1 MHARLSRDRSLG
13 RVLSAVS
20 VLFALALTVM
30 GCADRTAL
38 RLVIRSNLAVPGEL
52 ESVLI
57 QMRSSTGASAPPRSV
72 SLTGTAFPQTLV
84 VRPES
89 SGMSGTVTFTVQG
102 LRAGSIVI
110 QRVVSAPF
118 QSGQVVDVE
127 VELNNDCLGIEC
139 GPGIDCLRGACV
151 GTPVDAGVMVDAFV
165 GPDGGLDAFGVPVD
179 ASSND
184 VFTPGADAFANDA
197 FVPGADAFSNDAFT
211 PGADAFRAPD
221 AFVPVDAFRAP
232 DAFTPADAFVIP
244 DAFVP
249 ADSGIACSGAGCA
262 GIVLISEFT
271 HTGPAG
277 ALDEI
282 VEIHNTSTRTAD
294 IGGAQMFYTSASGST
309 RSGRATVPAGTRIP
323 PGGYYLFAGM
333 TYAGSPAADATPW
346 TMGASDTG
354 GSWSLEHGGVV
365 LDRVCWAG
373 AVASICEGTG
383 LTTAPPSA
391 GSYERKANAS
401 STAASMSAGGADER
415 AGNNQDTGN
424 NAMDF
429 VLRTTREPQASVSAA
444 EP

>member
-1 MHARLSRDRSLG
+1 MRAMLTTL
-13 RVLSAVS
+13 
-20 VLFALALTVM
+20 ALAAMTVALA

-38 RLVIRSNLAVPGEL
+38 RLVIRSNLAVPTEL

-57 QMRSSTGASAPPRSV
+57 QMRSSTGATAPPRSV
-72 SLTGTAFPQTLV
+72 SLMGTAFPQTLV

-102 LRAGSIVI
+102 LRSGSIVI

-118 QSGQVVDVE
+118 QTGQVVDVE
-127 VELNNDCLGIEC
+127 VELNSECLGIEC
-139 GPGIDCLRGACV
+139 GPGVDCLRGTCV
-151 GTPVDAGVMVDAFV
+151 GTPVDAGSPTDAGPTPDASTDAFV
-165 GPDGGLDAFGVPVD
+165 VDIDALSP
-179 ASSND
+179 
-184 VFTPGADAFANDA
+184 DA
-197 FVPGADAFSNDAFT
+197 FVPGADAFSPDAFAFDAFV

-221 AFVPVDAFRAP
+221 AFTPADAFVTP

-249 ADSGIACSGAGCA
+249 ADSGIACTGAACA

-277 ALDEI
+277 SLDEI
-282 VEIHNTSTRTAD
+282 VEIFNTSTRTAD
-294 IGGAQMFYTSASGST
+294 IGGAQMFYTSASGGT
-309 RSGRATVPAGTRIP
+309 RSGRATVPAGVRLP

-333 TYAGSPAADATPW
+333 TYAGTPAADGTPW

-354 GSWSLEHGGVV
+354 GSWSLEHGGVI

-373 AVASICEGTG
+373 AAASICEGTA
-383 LTTAPPSA
+383 LSTAPPSA
-391 GSYERKANAS
+391 GSYERKANAA
-401 STAASMSAGGADER
+401 STVASMSAGGADER
-415 AGNNQDTGN
+415 AGNRQDTGN

-429 VLRTTREPQASVSAA
+429 VLRATRDPQSTMSAA

>member
-1 MHARLSRDRSLG
+1 ML
-13 RVLSAVS
+13 VIT
-20 VLFALALTVM
+20 LA

-38 RLVIRSNLAVPGEL
+38 RLVIRSNLAVPTEMDA
-52 ESVLI
+52 VLI
-57 QMRSSTGASAPPRSV
+57 QMRSSTGATAPPQ
-72 SLTGTAFPQTLV
+72 SLALAGTAFPQTLV
-84 VRPES
+84 VRPEM

-102 LRAGSIVI
+102 LREGTIVI

-127 VELNNDCLGIEC
+127 VELNNDCLGVEC

-151 GTPVDAGVMVDAFV
+151 GTPVDAGV
-165 GPDGGLDAFGVPVD
+165 
-179 ASSND
+179 
-184 VFTPGADAFANDA
+184 GADAFAGPDSGVDA
-197 FVPGADAFSNDAFT
+197 FVVPVDAFAFDAFTPGADAFSNDAFT
-211 PGADAFRAPD
+211 PGADAFSND
-221 AFVPVDAFRAP
+221 AFTPGTDAFRAP

-249 ADSGIACSGAGCA
+249 ADSGIACTGAGCA
-262 GIVLISEFT
+262 GIVVISEFT

-282 VEIHNTSTRTAD
+282 VEIHNTSSRTAEV
-294 IGGAQMFYTSASGST
+294 GGAQIFYTSASGGT
-309 RSGRATVPAGTRIP
+309 RSGRATIPAGTRIA
-323 PGGYYLFAGM
+323 PGGFYLFAGM

-354 GSWSLEHGGVV
+354 GSWSLEHGGIV

-373 AVASICEGTG
+373 AAASICEGTA
-383 LTTAPPSA
+383 LATAPPPA

-401 STAASMSAGGADER
+401 STAASMGAGGADER
-415 AGNNQDTGN
+415 AGNDHDTGN

-429 VLRTTREPQASVSAA
+429 VLRPTREPQSSMSAA